1 MAENHI
7 KAYFRRFHQNY
18 RLSKHPTCPIC
29 SKEIKDDDK
38 VEATKS
44 REGIVVIH
52 RKCYNKEIKHG

>member
-1 MAENHI
+1 MDEKEI
-7 KAYFRRFHQNY
+7 KDYFRRFHQNY
-18 RLSKHPTCPIC
+18 GLSKHPTCPIC

-44 REGIVVIH
+44 REAFVLVH